1 MTVSAKPLDSDAVV
15 TYAPSATVNETP
27 ATVTINVQ
35 DSDGVQ
41 QQYTLNF
48 VKQLSGNNKLASLT
62 VNGTPLA
69 AFDPELTD
77 YLVKTD
83 KPEGGV
89 TLAAVA
95 EEAGAAVTYSAN
107 TITTLPQDVTIT
119 VTAENGAKKNYTLK
133 LSDRNEDTV
142 FGAR

>member
-1 MTVSAKPLDSDAVV
+1 MINGAAISGFDADQLSYTLETLNADLPVTVSAKPLDSDAVV

-69 AFDPELTD
+69 AFD
-77 YLVKTD
+77 
-83 KPEGGV
+83 
-89 TLAAVA
+89 
-95 EEAGAAVTYSAN
+95 
-107 TITTLPQDVTIT
+107 
-119 VTAENGAKKNYTLK
+119 
-133 LSDRNEDTV
+133 RN
-142 FGAR
+142 